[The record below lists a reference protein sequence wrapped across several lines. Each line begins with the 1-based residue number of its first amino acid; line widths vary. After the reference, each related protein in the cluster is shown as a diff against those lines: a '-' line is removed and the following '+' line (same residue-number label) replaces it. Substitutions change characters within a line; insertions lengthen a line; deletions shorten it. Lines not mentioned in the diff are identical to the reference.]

1 MNISRSQKIV
11 VLKHS
16 AFNKKNRKKFAI
28 PLDLPPEFV
37 QLIELSKRRAHNEI
51 MVLLKK
57 ETDTHYAEDQH
68 LVC

>member
-1 MNISRSQKIV
+1 MLLI
-11 VLKHS
+11 
-16 AFNKKNRKKFAI
+16 KKNRKKFAI